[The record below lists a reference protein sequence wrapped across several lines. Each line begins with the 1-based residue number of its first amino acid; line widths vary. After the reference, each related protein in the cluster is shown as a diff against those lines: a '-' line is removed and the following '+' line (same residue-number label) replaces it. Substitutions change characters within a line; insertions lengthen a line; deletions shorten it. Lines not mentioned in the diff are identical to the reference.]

1 MRNRQNAMRGYPE
14 GTRLMDGSIWQDGRR
29 VVAAAGSP
37 EAKVETALVTMSGN
51 VPAGRDPRSIP
62 AEVLLAEGF
71 EPALAKAVRLKCLDC
86 ATTAQNVA
94 ECHLTHY
101 HDLLSL
107 RSLADLQC
115 RRGGICLGSG
125 RRDLC
130 PACFRLTP
138 IGVRIGAHPFTGW
151 QPLGGHDAPT
161 HRDATMTDRASD
173 SLRLVSLD
181 AMIARAKAACER
193 YGQAAAMQGLRPLAA
208 KGRWRRWRTG

>member
-1 MRNRQNAMRGYPE
+1 MRMLEMRNRQDAMRGYPE

-94 ECHLTHY
+94 ECHLTHCP
-101 HDLLSL
+101 LWPF
-107 RSLADLQC
+107 RM
-115 RRGGICLGSG
+115 GSSPFKAK
-125 RRDLC
+125 RQ
-130 PACFRLTP
+130 LTEEQ
-138 IGVRIGAHPFTGW
+138 RTA
-151 QPLGGHDAPT
+151 
-161 HRDATMTDRASD
+161 
-173 SLRLVSLD
+173 
-181 AMIARAKAACER
+181 ARARAQKMTAARRANVKTTC
-193 YGQAAAMQGLRPLAA
+193 GGVALDQGGTSPLPMLPRSVTL
-208 KGRWRRWRTG
+208 KMTS